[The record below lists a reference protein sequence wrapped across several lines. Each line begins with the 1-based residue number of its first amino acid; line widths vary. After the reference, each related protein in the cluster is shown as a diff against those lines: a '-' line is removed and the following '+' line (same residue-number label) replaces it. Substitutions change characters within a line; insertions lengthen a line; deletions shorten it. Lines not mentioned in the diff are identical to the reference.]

1 MLLIYILPIRRN
13 LQRIVSE
20 KETKIRES
28 MRMMGLNDLSYWT
41 SWFVYYLIIVTII
54 SILCLIIL
62 SINVVKYSNK
72 FLLFLYLWI
81 YGIS

>member
-1 MLLIYILPIRRN
+1 MYILPIRRM
-13 LQRIVSE
+13 LQRIVAE

-28 MRMMGLNDLSYWT
+28 MRMMGLVDWSYWL

-54 SILCLIIL
+54 SIICLIIL
-62 SINVVKYSNK
+62 ASNVVTYTDR
-72 FLLFLYLWI
+72 FILFLYLWI